1 MERFIVS
8 ALKYRPKK
16 FEDVVG
22 QEFVTRTLQ
31 NALDTNQMPKALLF
45 CGPRGVGKTSCARI
59 LAKAINNS
67 MALSDDDFSF
77 NIFELDAASNNSVED
92 IRRLNEQVRIPPQTG
107 THKIYIIDEAHM
119 LSTQA
124 FNAFLKTLEEPPEN
138 VIFILATTEKNKII
152 PTILSRCQV
161 YDFKRISVKHIVEF
175 LTKIVIEKQLNYQED
190 ALYLIAQK
198 ADGAMRD
205 ALSTLDRMIS
215 FTNGQL
221 TTKLVS
227 ENLNIL
233 DTESYLEIINKIQS
247 HNLSSLILQ
256 YNKLFFNGL
265 DNHEFLLGLSQ
276 HFRNLLMI
284 KNSNTAELLDF
295 GKNIITLYQQQSQC
309 MKVTWLI
316 DCLEL
321 VHQYEIK
328 FKNSHNKQVHV
339 ELCLLQL
346 ASLNY
351 YEKKS
356 LEIIPVE
363 SIKKQNQLEKNTI
376 HQTNTQHSSQV
387 VDLPQTDPSNNQI
400 SDKTEEA
407 ENPHET
413 QKISSITNTSSNQP
427 PKKAST
433 LTENDT
439 KTAELNVNPPFE
451 NAQNLDHKKAETV
464 VNSKTSAFD
473 ALSQPKYRG
482 KGQSLSIDYLNQF
495 FADLKSEIEVESE
508 KFSFKYLSMGKY
520 DIGKKN
526 QIIFKANS
534 SFILGKF
541 HALQSPLLKALNNY
555 FENDSIHIASSIDDS
570 PQNEKRMSKSEIVQ
584 EYFKINPVFKTLY
597 DEFKLE

>member
-1 MERFIVS
+1 MEKFIVS

-16 FEDVVG
+16 FEEVVG

-31 NALDTNQMPKALLF
+31 NALDTNQIPKALLF

-67 MALSDDDFSF
+67 MELLDDDFSF

-92 IRRLNEQVRIPPQTG
+92 IRRLNEQVKITPQTG

-161 YDFKRISVKHIVEF
+161 YDFKRISVQQIVDF
-175 LTKIVIEKQLNYQED
+175 LIKIVMEKQLHYQED

-205 ALSTLDRMIS
+205 ALSILDRMIS
-215 FTNGQL
+215 FTRGQL

-233 DTESYLEIINKIQS
+233 DTESYLEIINKIQN
-247 HNLSSLILQ
+247 HNLSGLMIQ

-284 KNSNTAELLDF
+284 KNSKTLELLDF
-295 GKNIITLYQQQSQC
+295 GKNIVNLYQQQTQH

-328 FKNSHNKQVHV
+328 FKDSHNKQVHI

-351 YEKKS
+351 SEKKD
-356 LEIIPVE
+356 LRIIPVE
-363 SIKKQNQLEKNTI
+363 SIKKQNHSEENTLQDTRTESSPPI
-376 HQTNTQHSSQV
+376 IDSSQTGQV
-387 VDLPQTDPSNNQI
+387 NNQLINKTENPIENRPINPTTEATSDQPSNKV
-400 SDKTEEA
+400 SSLS
-407 ENPHET
+407 ENHT
-413 QKISSITNTSSNQP
+413 R
-427 PKKAST
+427 
-433 LTENDT
+433 
-439 KTAELNVNPPFE
+439 TAELNINLSLNRSE
-451 NAQNLDHKKAETV
+451 NTDHKKEETDITP
-464 VNSKTSAFD
+464 NRSAFD
-473 ALSQPKYRG
+473 ALCQPKYHG
-482 KGQSLSIDYLNQF
+482 KGQILSMDYLNQF
-495 FADLKSEIEVESE
+495 FTDFKSEIRMESE
-508 KFSFKYLSMGKY
+508 KFSLKYLFLGNY
-520 DIGKKN
+520 DVGKKN

-541 HALQSPLLKALNNY
+541 HALQSQLLKTLNHY
-555 FENDSIHIASSIDDS
+555 FENDLINIASSIGEAS
-570 PQNEKRMSKSEIVQ
+570 PDEKKKSKHEIVQ
-584 EYFKINPVFKTLY
+584 EYFKINPLFKTFY